1 MLEETIMT
9 LKERIS
15 IFEQEVDLVKE
26 QSKIKE
32 SNLEEEIDHLKSE
45 MSEGHRDKVNEN
57 VGIMKIQREI
67 KTRNTQIKG
76 YETQI
81 QALEVELDQMKA
93 SSEKNRREAVDLSA
107 QLQEEQKKALSSNNE
122 KSNSVIL
129 KQTIKESEEKIND
142 LKKENLILREH
153 NERLLNSAFDLERE
167 RQYQATENSLKLKIA
182 QLESTMKNDLTD
194 KKGLSDALEKQRE
207 AYSKLE
213 IEFEDVRS
221 KFYKLKQLNE
231 DNDEGSKE
239 SSFQGSPFDP
249 REIEEALFYLRQKK
263 DQTLMGYPSFMTEID
278 NKKDFNIAELKKEI
292 SEIQVQYVDTVNEL
306 DKTRELL
313 RIQNNINTE
322 QKKEI
327 ESLHKRITGVKSEYL
342 SQISEFKKLLDMRA
356 NRILKLENQ
365 IRENAYVSV
374 RSNHRQKS
382 GAQCSSFMSS
392 NEVSLHTPSG
402 QSLFEIHISKVSLI
416 PNAVTAINDEHLN
429 IFATW
434 CFYDNEMQYSP
445 VIQGPEASLDCSSY
459 YKVKL
464 KDEFLE
470 YLKEGY
476 MVVEIHLAT
485 DDESD
490 KENSC
495 RTIASARINL
505 SQVLEYPSNKLH
517 GSVMVYSTSGVR
529 ETSNI
534 LGTLDFWFKLH
545 TAATN
550 RIVQWLECKNEIER
564 NMRISESN
572 MRKSNENILKEVDL
586 YSGESADIGD
596 SSIYVRARPPM
607 SLPDE
612 PKPAPRVSKT
622 IQKSPENQQIHQ
634 PSPRK
639 RRNNIPK
646 SPKTPNPNPIPRHCS
661 KIAQKE
667 IPKKDETNFL
677 DNIPS
682 SPPPN
687 PKSSPSTDSSSGES
701 ETDTSFELK
710 QSSNIDEPPKEP
722 IQLISENT
730 ELESKDVFSV
740 DDEMVDLHE
749 QKESKEMEEEENESN
764 DDIEDESTSY
774 ESEYSE
780 SIDSSL
786 ISNDETNKEILQKE
800 VTISSQET
808 IINDS
813 DKSAGKEDQ
822 KKEEKATEVEV
833 VEDGDGH
840 KKKKKGIFATLFGR
854 KKSKNEN
861 SKDNNSDTKK
871 KEDDSK
877 KKIKKLEEDSLEE
890 EDEDSQSDS

>member
-1 MLEETIMT
+1 MNEDESLENDADLVPVKDDGYYIPGDYVPNFHHDRLIIGKMSREDLEDRYLVIFEDNFKLKKNTKEQEDKIKKLATKLIRVLSDKKRIEMGSRTGLVTSPSSGRLKDPETENFIEDQNQRIRELEKENSHLRDKFHVAKTQLLSLQPNYSPTSIPNYRAKRFHSQKPNSYMMYNLPSTSPIHMLNPQPANGNNNLNQQAHRLLEEARNENRMLEETIMT

-45 MSEGHRDKVNEN
+45 MSEGHRDKPLL
-57 VGIMKIQREI
+57 K
-67 KTRNTQIKG
+67 K
-76 YETQI
+76 
-81 QALEVELDQMKA
+81 
-93 SSEKNRREAVDLSA
+93 KNRREAVDLSA

-292 SEIQVQYVDTVNEL
+292 SEIQVQYVDT
-306 DKTRELL
+306 
-313 RIQNNINTE
+313 

-550 RIVQWLECKNEIER
+550 RIVQWLECKKR
-564 NMRISESN
+564 N
-572 MRKSNENILKEVDL
+572 RKEHENFGVQYE
-586 YSGESADIGD
+586 
-596 SSIYVRARPPM
+596 
-607 SLPDE
+607 
-612 PKPAPRVSKT
+612 
-622 IQKSPENQQIHQ
+622 
-634 PSPRK
+634 
-639 RRNNIPK
+639 
-646 SPKTPNPNPIPRHCS
+646 
-661 KIAQKE
+661 KI
-667 IPKKDETNFL
+667 
-677 DNIPS
+677 
-682 SPPPN
+682 
-687 PKSSPSTDSSSGES
+687 
-701 ETDTSFELK
+701 
-710 QSSNIDEPPKEP
+710 
-722 IQLISENT
+722 
-730 ELESKDVFSV
+730 
-740 DDEMVDLHE
+740 
-749 QKESKEMEEEENESN
+749 
-764 DDIEDESTSY
+764 
-774 ESEYSE
+774 
-780 SIDSSL
+780 
-786 ISNDETNKEILQKE
+786 
-800 VTISSQET
+800 
-808 IINDS
+808 
-813 DKSAGKEDQ
+813 
-822 KKEEKATEVEV
+822 
-833 VEDGDGH
+833 
-840 KKKKKGIFATLFGR
+840 
-854 KKSKNEN
+854 
-861 SKDNNSDTKK
+861 
-871 KEDDSK
+871 
-877 KKIKKLEEDSLEE
+877 
-890 EDEDSQSDS
+890 